1 MNELSRGTTAVLA
14 TMLGASLAT
23 MASAQNAPAPSG
35 MQAGGLTPPSSQSG
49 PPAPQPV
56 GPTETQKRL
65 EQASAEDSGRGLEF
79 FYFDVEGG
87 VEHVSLQSL
96 HSSGDLVPS
105 AVSSNGVGSLL
116 GVAAGA
122 RLLFFTVGP
131 HFRFGHFSDWNL
143 WSLDLDVGWH
153 IPLGNLEP
161 YAMIGGG
168 YSRLSNYAGA
178 DYASIKGFNI
188 RIGGGL
194 DYYITNVLS
203 VGGQITAELLGLSR
217 GAISQPGFYG
227 PDASGLGLGFTGS
240 AVAGLH
246 F

>member
-1 MNELSRGTTAVLA
+1 MNALSRRTAAALA
-14 TMLGASLAT
+14 AVACVSLA
-23 MASAQNAPAPSG
+23 AGANAQNAPASPG
-35 MQAGGLTPPSSQSG
+35 MQAGGLTPPSAQSG
-49 PPAPQPV
+49 PPAPQPL
-56 GPTETQKRL
+56 GPTATQKQL
-65 EQASAEDSGRGLEF
+65 EQANAEDSGRGLEF
-79 FYFDVEGG
+79 FYFNVEGG

-96 HSSGDLVPS
+96 HSNGDLVSPD
-105 AVSSNGVGSLL
+105 SSSGVGSML

-153 IPLGNLEP
+153 FPLGNLEP
-161 YAMIGGG
+161 YALVGGG
-168 YSRLSNYAGA
+168 YSRLSVRGDDTNVF
-178 DYASIKGFNI
+178 SIKGFNV

-194 DYYITNVLS
+194 DYYVTNVLS
-203 VGGQITAELLGLSR
+203 VGAQLTAELLGLSR
-217 GAISQPGFYG
+217 GAIAQPGFYG
-227 PDASGLGLGFTGS
+227 ADASGLGLGFTGS